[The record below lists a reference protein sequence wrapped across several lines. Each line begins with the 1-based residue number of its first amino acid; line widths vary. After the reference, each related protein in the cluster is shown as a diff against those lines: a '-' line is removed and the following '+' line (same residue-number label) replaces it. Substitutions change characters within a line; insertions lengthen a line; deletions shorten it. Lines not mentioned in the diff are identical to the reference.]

1 MNTYAKTGEG
11 GLGIYIQV
19 PFCQTKCTYCNFHT
33 GVASPAAY
41 APYARAVE
49 REIRDWRALH
59 AAAGLQSVNRLPLGN
74 AAPIS
79 CHSER
84 SEESAFA
91 LNVAP
96 GCPEQP
102 VTGVVERKKG
112 GSARKSHGHQEL
124 SRDNKD
130 NTALFAPKQV
140 DTVYLGGGTPSLFDP
155 ADLARILA
163 AMHSQ
168 FPGADPIAPSP
179 TARAASAEVTLEAD
193 PETIT
198 PEKAAAWL
206 ASGINRISLG
216 AQSFHDAELKPA
228 GRMHRREDIFTAIS
242 HLRAAGFANISLDL
256 IAGLPH
262 QTAASWQASLVEALR
277 LRPEHISIY
286 LFEVDE
292 GSHLGRELLSGGSR
306 YSAAAVPS
314 DDATVDSYEFACDR
328 LREAGY
334 DHYEISN
341 WALPGF
347 RSRHNL
353 KYWRREPYL
362 GFGAG
367 AHSFDGRWRWANAH
381 DPAAYAAAIEQG
393 RLPLEQL
400 EEVTP
405 KLALEEELFLGLRQL
420 EGIDLACIEAQHG
433 AEFSAGFKETLGVRL
448 DELRAQGLVE
458 RAGTRVRLAPARLA
472 ISNEVFVALLD

>member
-1 MNTYAKTGEG
+1 MIRVVEREKAVSSRESHGHQELSRVNKVTALFAPKKV
-11 GLGIYIQV
+11 LGIYIQV

-33 GVASPAAY
+33 GVASRAAY

-59 AAAGLQSVNRLPLGN
+59 AAANL
-74 AAPIS
+74 
-79 CHSER
+79 
-84 SEESAFA
+84 ESASH
-91 LNVAP
+91 LDSI
-96 GCPEQP
+96 EQP
-102 VTGVVERKKG
+102 SYEVVEPKK
-112 GSARKSHGHQEL
+112 AV
-124 SRDNKD
+124 DI
-130 NTALFAPKQV
+130 TAFFQPKV
-140 DTVYLGGGTPSLFDP
+140 DTIYLGGGTPSLFDP
-155 ADLARILA
+155 ADLSRILEA
-163 AMHSQ
+163 VRSQ
-168 FPGADPIAPSP
+168 FACADATVLSSG
-179 TARAASAEVTLEAD
+179 ARAASTEVTLEAD

-206 ASGINRISLG
+206 AADINRISLG

-228 GRMHRREDIFTAIS
+228 GRMHRREDIFSAIEC
-242 HLRAAGFANISLDL
+242 LRSTGFAHISLDL

-262 QTAASWQASLVEALR
+262 QTASSWQESVEEALR

-286 LFEVDE
+286 LFEIDE
-292 GSHLGRELLSGGSR
+292 GSRLGRELLAGGAR
-306 YSAAAVPS
+306 YSATAVPS
-314 DDATVDSYEFACDR
+314 DDAMAESYEFACER
-328 LREAGY
+328 LNRAGY

-367 AHSFDGRWRWANAH
+367 AHSFDGHWRWANAH

-393 RLPLEQL
+393 RLPIEQL

-405 KLALEEELFLGLRQL
+405 KQALDEELFLGLRQL
-420 EGIDLACIEAQHG
+420 EGIDLARIEAQYGSQFNAHFKATIG
-433 AEFSAGFKETLGVRL
+433 ARIE
-448 DELRAQGLVE
+448 ELRAQGFVE

-472 ISNEVFVALLD
+472 VSNEVFVALLQ